1 VTEQQRRSDWARR
14 SVPIWIV
21 AIVLALPLF
30 GETILR
36 SGTRGDAETSDVA
49 GTDVSKRRR
58 PRVRHPVQA
67 EPVAREKT
75 DLSAYRGLGS
85 WIDIYN
91 HWPWDHPAA
100 AVNVLK
106 RKGVKTIFLQT
117 SNWGADD
124 PIYRPGATAKLLHAA
139 HRKNMKVVAWYVPS
153 FAHEKYDR
161 KRSLAPIRFKT
172 SRGHKFD
179 SFGMDIESTVVDS
192 IKLRNKRFLN
202 LSKWL
207 RSKIGDD
214 YPLGAITPDP
224 VTGLY
229 WPDFPY
235 KATRRL
241 YDVFVPMGYFSFR
254 VSGYRDV
261 KRYTAAGIRTI
272 RRETEDPK
280 VPVHWIGGIAGETEH
295 YEVKGFVRALKGHK
309 AIGGSYY
316 DFIIT
321 TPEEWS
327 ELGVL
332 AGREPPARKGPKKDE
347 PEPAKKPDKKKSK
360 DDKKKNDGKN
370 DKGKSRKDHGK
381 KSGRKDRPKRD
392 LKSTSTKDAPEPV
405 EEEPN
410 ERRLLWTAP

>member
-1 VTEQQRRSDWARR
+1 VAEEQRRSDWARR

-21 AIVLALPLF
+21 AIVIALPLF
-30 GETILR
+30 GDGLR
-36 SGTRGDAETSDVA
+36 SNLREIDAPGRVA
-49 GTDVSKRRR
+49 RTDVRERRR
-58 PRVRHPVQA
+58 PHVQRPVRA

-91 HWPWDHPAA
+91 EWPWDHPAA
-100 AVNVLK
+100 AVNILK

-153 FAHEKYDR
+153 FAHEKFDR
-161 KRSLAPIRFKT
+161 HRSLAAVRFKT
-172 SRGHKFD
+172 SKCHKFD
-179 SFGMDIESTVVDS
+179 SFGMDIESTVVDR
-192 IKLRNKRFLN
+192 IKLRNKRFVN
-202 LSKWL
+202 LSEWL

-235 KATRRL
+235 KATHRL

-261 KRYTAAGIRTI
+261 KRYTAAGIRKI

-295 YEVKGFVRALKGHK
+295 YEVKGFVRALRGHK

-321 TPEEWS
+321 TPEEWD

-332 AGREPPARKGPKKDE
+332 AGREPPPRKGPKTE
-347 PEPAKKPDKKKSK
+347 KPDRPKKSDKKEKAGK
-360 DDKKKNDGKN
+360 DDKKRHGKKGKGKKG
-370 DKGKSRKDHGK
+370 KGKSRKD
-381 KSGRKDRPKRD
+381 GRDNAPRASVPRD
-392 LKSTSTKDAPEPV
+392 LIAP
-405 EEEPN
+405 
-410 ERRLLWTAP
+410 RGF